1 MSIQEPMEL
10 NKKSARKV
18 QGKRAAL
25 SKADARYWLPRLFKW
40 QHSPNYSIQ
49 IQFRGRRMSFSLG
62 TGNRDAAAKRAAG
75 IYSDLLSRGVEAT
88 IAKHRTQAPPSLA
101 GVTIGDWIEA
111 AGKVFDGKPAT
122 FGGYARSLRVIASEI
137 FSVSNTKKRYG
148 RTQAK
153 AYRRQVDAAPLAMLT
168 PDAIQGWRIRYVK
181 QPGENAA
188 RQRSLGFPAT
198 LRSGRP
204 GHFSLA
210 KF

>member
-10 NKKSARKV
+10 NKKSARKCST
-18 QGKRAAL
+18 RAAL

-75 IYSDLLSRGVEAT
+75 IYSDLLTLGVEAT
-88 IAKHRTQAPPSLA
+88 IAKHRTQAPPPLA
-101 GVTIGDWIEA
+101 GATIGDWIEV

-137 FSVSNTKKRYG
+137 FSVSKTKKG
-148 RTQAK
+148 TAE
-153 AYRRQVDAAPLAMLT
+153 RRPKPTVDRLMPFL
-168 PDAIQGWRIRYVK
+168 WRCSRRK
-181 QPGENAA
+181 QSRDGE
-188 RQRSLGFPAT
+188 SAT
-198 LRSGRP
+198 
-204 GHFSLA
+204 
-210 KF
+210 